1 MQDPLTSVGAGWRFV
16 QLLWTFKDRW
26 VSPFLSRHLTPCT
39 VVHIQSSPEWRRLQ
53 QCLKWSLQPC
63 RPMTK
68 AAWFPARTGQFT
80 RQSTT
85 LVHTSV
91 CLLNQAVCSVKELIP
106 SRAPV
111 AHTYNPSY
119 SGGRNQEDHGLK
131 SVWENSS
138 WDSISKKTLH
148 NKGLTFSGSRCR
160 PWVQNPNCKKKTKK
174 KSFQVKV
181 KQKLNVEH
189 RKSTVP
195 IKSYSKNKIS
205 SSSNPFPL
213 GGPKFGWIL
222 KIMSHSPTEISPF
235 ESSMFQ
241 EGELSHSLTESSLG
255 WGVGQGHWVTYIFVS
270 FFFC

>member
-1 MQDPLTSVGAGWRFV
+1 VILTTGVWRHCLSRPPFPNEHWTHTKGWQQSWDSHFIYRAQRFKHLGTVCKQFSSKSMQDPLTSVGAGWRFV

-138 WDSISKKTLH
+138 WDSISKKPFTI
-148 NKGLTFSGSRCR
+148 KGWLLVAQGVGPEFKT
-160 PWVQNPNCKKKTKK
+160 QTAKKKTKK
-174 KSFQVKV
+174 
-181 KQKLNVEH
+181 
-189 RKSTVP
+189 
-195 IKSYSKNKIS
+195 
-205 SSSNPFPL
+205 
-213 GGPKFGWIL
+213 
-222 KIMSHSPTEISPF
+222 SHSK
-235 ESSMFQ
+235 
-241 EGELSHSLTESSLG
+241 LK
-255 WGVGQGHWVTYIFVS
+255 
-270 FFFC
+270 